1 MSNTMSKE
9 VKQFTTAKMHPAEI
23 FGNACLKARYAV
35 DEYMKDKEEPMYCGF
50 ANISI
55 HPARGP
61 FVTWCKKMEIG
72 STGYGGGYRI
82 SYYDFM
88 NGHRYNHTQSLDIKE
103 VAMDA
108 VSSYFK
114 SLGITAYSES
124 RAD

>member
-1 MSNTMSKE
+1 MSKE
-9 VKQFTTAKMHPAEI
+9 VKQFTTELMPAHEI
-23 FGNACLKARYAV
+23 WANACLKARYAV

>member
-1 MSNTMSKE
+1 MSKE
-9 VKQFTTAKMHPAEI
+9 VKQFTTAKMDPAEI

-35 DEYMKDKEEPMYCGF
+35 DEFTAKHGEPMYCGF

-61 FVTWCKKMEIG
+61 FVSWCKKMEIG

-88 NGHRYNHTQSLDIKE
+88 NGHQYNHTQSMDIKE
-103 VAMDA
+103 EAMNA
-108 VSSYFK
+108 VSSYLK
-114 SLGITAYSES
+114 SLGITAYAES

>member
-1 MSNTMSKE
+1 MIDIQQK
-9 VKQFTTAKMHPAEI
+9 AKMAGKTAIHDFLQDWNEKTG
-23 FGNACLKARYAV
+23 GN
-35 DEYMKDKEEPMYCGF
+35 EYGEPMYCGF

-61 FVTWCKKMEIG
+61 FVTWCKKNEIG

-88 NGHRYNHTQSLDIKE
+88 NGHQYNHTQSLDIKE
-103 VAMDA
+103 VAMNA

-114 SLGITAYSES
+114 SLGITAYAES

>member
-1 MSNTMSKE
+1 MSQE
-9 VKQFTTAKMHPAEI
+9 VKQFTTAKMDPAEI

-35 DEYMKDKEEPMYCGF
+35 DEFTAKHGEPMYCGF

-61 FVTWCKKMEIG
+61 FVSWCKKMEIG
-72 STGYGGGYRI
+72 SNGYGGGWRI

-88 NGHRYNHTQSLDIKE
+88 NDHQYKHTQSMDIKE
-103 VAMDA
+103 VAMNA
-108 VSSYFK
+108 VSSYFE
-114 SLGITAYSES
+114 SLGITAYAES

>member
-1 MSNTMSKE
+1 MSKE
-9 VKQFTTAKMHPAEI
+9 VKQFTTAKMDPAEI

-35 DEYMKDKEEPMYCGF
+35 DEFTAKHGEPMYCGF

-61 FVTWCKKMEIG
+61 FVSWCKKMEIG
-72 STGYGGGYRI
+72 STGYGRGYRI

-88 NGHRYNHTQSLDIKE
+88 NGHQYNHTQSLDIKE
-103 VAMDA
+103 VAMNA

-114 SLGITAYSES
+114 SLGITAYAES

>member
-1 MSNTMSKE
+1 MSKE
-9 VKQFTTAKMHPAEI
+9 VKQFTTSKMSPAEI

-35 DEYMKDKEEPMYCGF
+35 DEYTAKHGEPMYCGF

-61 FVTWCKKMEIG
+61 FVSWCKKNNIG
-72 STGYGGGYRI
+72 SNGYGGGWRI

-88 NGHRYNHTQSLDIKE
+88 GDHQYRGTQSMDIKE
-103 VAMDA
+103 EAMNA
-108 VSSYFK
+108 VSSYFEA
-114 SLGITAYSES
+114 LGMTAYAES

>member
-1 MSNTMSKE
+1 MSKE
-9 VKQFTTAKMHPAEI
+9 VKQFTTAKMSPQEI

-35 DEYMKDKEEPMYCGF
+35 DEFTAKHGEPMYCGF

-61 FVTWCKKMEIG
+61 FVTWCKK
-72 STGYGGGYRI
+72 
-82 SYYDFM
+82 
-88 NGHRYNHTQSLDIKE
+88 NHTQSLDIKE
-103 VAMDA
+103 EAMNA

-114 SLGITAYSES
+114 SLGMTAYAES

>member
-1 MSNTMSKE
+1 MSKE
-9 VKQFTTAKMHPAEI
+9 VKQFTTAKMDPAEI

-35 DEYMKDKEEPMYCGF
+35 DEFTAKHGEPMYCGF

-61 FVTWCKKMEIG
+61 FVSWCKKMNIG
-72 STGYGGGYRI
+72 SNGYGGGWRI

-88 NGHRYNHTQSLDIKE
+88 NGHQYNHTQSLDIKE
-103 VAMDA
+103 VAMNA

-114 SLGITAYSES
+114 SLGITAYAES

>member
-1 MSNTMSKE
+1 MSKE
-9 VKQFTTAKMHPAEI
+9 VKQFTTAKMDPAEI

-35 DEYMKDKEEPMYCGF
+35 DEFTAKHGEPMYCGF

-61 FVTWCKKMEIG
+61 FVSWCKKMNIG
-72 STGYGGGYRI
+72 SNGYGGGWRI

-88 NGHRYNHTQSLDIKE
+88 NGHQYNHTQSMDIKE
-103 VAMDA
+103 EAMNA

-114 SLGITAYSES
+114 SLGITAYAES

>member
-1 MSNTMSKE
+1 MSKE
-9 VKQFTTAKMHPAEI
+9 VKQFTTAKMDPAEI

-35 DEYMKDKEEPMYCGF
+35 DEFTAKHGEPMYCGF

-61 FVTWCKKMEIG
+61 FVSWCKKMNIG
-72 STGYGGGYRI
+72 SNGYGGGWRI

-88 NGHRYNHTQSLDIKE
+88 NGHQYNHTQSMDIKE
-103 VAMDA
+103 EAMNA
-108 VSSYFK
+108 VSSYLK
-114 SLGITAYSES
+114 SLGITAYAEI

>member
-1 MSNTMSKE
+1 MSKE
-9 VKQFTTAKMHPAEI
+9 VKQFTTDLMPAQEI
-23 FGNACLKARYAV
+23 FANACLKARYAV

-55 HPARGP
+55 HPARGK
-61 FVTWCKKMEIG
+61 FVKWCKAMKIG
-72 STGYGGGYRI
+72 SNGYGGGWRI

-88 NGHRYNHTQSLDIKE
+88 NGHKYNHTQSMDIKE

-108 VSSYFK
+108 VSTYLK
-114 SLGITAYSES
+114 SLGMTAYSES

>member
-1 MSNTMSKE
+1 MSKE
-9 VKQFTTAKMHPAEI
+9 LKQFTTAKMDPAEI

-35 DEYMKDKEEPMYCGF
+35 DEFTAKHGEPMYCGF

-72 STGYGGGYRI
+72 SNGYGGGWRI

-88 NGHRYNHTQSLDIKE
+88 NGHQYNHTQSLDIKE
-103 VAMDA
+103 AAMNA

-114 SLGITAYSES
+114 SLGITAYAES

>member
-1 MSNTMSKE
+1 MSKE
-9 VKQFTTAKMHPAEI
+9 VKQFTTAKMDPAEI

-35 DEYMKDKEEPMYCGF
+35 DEFTAKHGEPMYCGF

-61 FVTWCKKMEIG
+61 FVSWCKKMNIG
-72 STGYGGGYRI
+72 SNGYGGGWRI

-88 NGHRYNHTQSLDIKE
+88 NGHQYNHTQSMDIKE
-103 VAMDA
+103 VAMNA

-114 SLGITAYSES
+114 SLGITAYAES

>member
-1 MSNTMSKE
+1 MSKE
-9 VKQFTTAKMHPAEI
+9 VKQFTTAKMNPAEI

-35 DEYMKDKEEPMYCGF
+35 DEFTAKHGEPMYCGF

-61 FVTWCKKMEIG
+61 FVSWCKKNNIG
-72 STGYGGGYRI
+72 SNGYGGGWRI

-88 NGHRYNHTQSLDIKE
+88 NDHQYKHTQSMDIKE
-103 VAMDA
+103 EAMNA

-114 SLGITAYSES
+114 SLGITAYAES

>member
-1 MSNTMSKE
+1 MSKE
-9 VKQFTTAKMHPAEI
+9 VKQFTTAKMDPAEI

-35 DEYMKDKEEPMYCGF
+35 DEFTAKHGEPMYCGF

-72 STGYGGGYRI
+72 SNGYGGGWRI

-88 NGHRYNHTQSLDIKE
+88 NGHQYNHTQSLDIKE
-103 VAMDA
+103 AAMNA

-114 SLGITAYSES
+114 SLGITAYAES